1 MNKTFSNPA
10 AFRQSLESRLQAISR
25 ETGIDLQRVR
35 RKVAFERF
43 LARLFSA
50 KPSPWVLKGGY
61 ALEVRFEVA
70 RATKDLDLA
79 TLLKIAGTVDEQR
92 IILLEKLQE
101 RAMLEAEDY
110 FQFRVEP
117 TARLIESAPYGGFR
131 FPIRSMI
138 AGRLFVAFSLDIGF
152 GDVVTPPIEEIEGSN
167 WLDFCGIPPARFEA
181 ISLEQQFAEKI
192 HAMTVDRG
200 ERENSR
206 VKDLVDVLL
215 LIETGLD
222 KQRVS
227 ASLKNTFRRRG
238 EIPVP
243 SHPPNL
249 PDSWRQ
255 PFSQMAAEC
264 DLNSDFD
271 AALKTVSAYW
281 TELQV
286 LQQ

>member
-1 MNKTFSNPA
+1 MNNTFTSPA
-10 AFRQSLESRLQAISR
+10 SFRQSLESRLKAISKDK
-25 ETGIDLQRVR
+25 GIDLQRVR

-43 LARLFSA
+43 LARLFSTQ
-50 KPSPWVLKGGY
+50 PSPWVLKGGY

-70 RATKDLDLA
+70 RATKDLDLG
-79 TLLKIAGTVDEQR
+79 TRLKIVGTVDEQR
-92 IILLEKLQE
+92 AILLKKLQE
-101 RAMLEAEDY
+101 RAMLKAEDH

-117 TARLIESAPYGGFR
+117 TAKLIESAPYGGFR

-152 GDVVTPPIEEIEGSN
+152 GDAITPPVEEIEGSN
-167 WLDFCGIPPARFEA
+167 WLDFYGIPPARFEA

-215 LIETGLD
+215 LIEKGLD
-222 KQRVS
+222 KERVS
-227 ASLKNTFRRRG
+227 ASLKNTFLRRG
-238 EIPVP
+238 EMPVP
-243 SHPPNL
+243 HHPPNL

-255 PFSQMAAEC
+255 PFSQMATEC
-264 DLNSDFD
+264 GLDADFNV
-271 AALKTVSAYW
+271 ALDSVSAYW
-281 TELQV
+281 SELHQ
-286 LQQ
+286 LKD

>member
-1 MNKTFSNPA
+1 MTNKTFSSPA
-10 AFRQSLESRLQAISR
+10 SFRQSLESRLKAISK

-43 LARLFSA
+43 LARLFSVQ
-50 KPSPWVLKGGY
+50 PYPWVLKGGY

-70 RATKDLDLA
+70 RATKDLDLG
-79 TLLKIAGTVDEQR
+79 TRLQIAGTVDEQQK
-92 IILLEKLQE
+92 ILLEKLQKC
-101 RAMLEAEDY
+101 AMLEAEDH

-117 TARLIESAPYGGFR
+117 TTKLIESAPYGGFR
-131 FPIRSMI
+131 FPIRSII
-138 AGRLFVAFSLDIGF
+138 AGRLFVAFSLDVGF
-152 GDVVTPPIEEIEGSN
+152 GDAVTPPIEEIEGSN
-167 WLDFCGIPPARFEA
+167 WLDFCGIPPAKFEA

-192 HAMTVDRG
+192 HAMTVHRG

-222 KQRVS
+222 KERVS

-238 EIPVP
+238 EMPVP
-243 SHPPNL
+243 HHPPNP

-264 DLNSDFD
+264 GLDADFNGAID
-271 AALKTVSAYW
+271 TVSTYW
-281 TELQV
+281 SEL
-286 LQQ
+286 L

>member
-1 MNKTFSNPA
+1 MNKTFSSPA
-10 AFRQSLESRLQAISR
+10 SFRQSLESRLKAISK

-43 LARLFSA
+43 LARLFSVQ
-50 KPSPWVLKGGY
+50 PYPWVLKGGY

-70 RATKDLDLA
+70 RATKDLDLG
-79 TLLKIAGTVDEQR
+79 TRLKIAGTVDEQR
-92 IILLEKLQE
+92 VILLEKLQE
-101 RAMLEAEDY
+101 RAMLEAEDH

-117 TARLIESAPYGGFR
+117 TTKLIESAPYGGFR

-138 AGRLFVAFSLDIGF
+138 AGRLFVAFSLDVGF
-152 GDVVTPPIEEIEGSN
+152 GDAVTPPTEEIEGSN

-222 KQRVS
+222 KERVS
-227 ASLKNTFRRRG
+227 ESLINTFRRRG
-238 EIPVP
+238 ESSVP
-243 SHPPNL
+243 SRPPNL
-249 PDSWRQ
+249 PDSWRL

-264 DLNSDFD
+264 DLNPDFD
-271 AALKTVSAYW
+271 AALNVVSAYW
-281 TELQV
+281 SGL
-286 LQQ
+286 

>member
-1 MNKTFSNPA
+1 MNKTFSTSA
-10 AFRQSLESRLQAISR
+10 AFRQSLESRLQAVSK

-43 LARLFSA
+43 LARLFSV

-70 RATKDLDLA
+70 RATKDLDLG
-79 TLLKIAGTVDEQR
+79 TLLKIAGTVEEQR
-92 IILLEKLQE
+92 VILLEKLQE

-181 ISLEQQFAEKI
+181 ISMEQQFAEKM

-238 EIPVP
+238 EMPIP
-243 SHPPNL
+243 SHPPKL

-255 PFSQMAAEC
+255 SFSQMAAEC
-264 DLNSDFD
+264 DLNPDFD
-271 AALKTVSAYW
+271 AALSVLSAYW
-281 TELQV
+281 SELQ
-286 LQQ
+286 LLRE

>member
-1 MNKTFSNPA
+1 MSKTFSSPA
-10 AFRQSLESRLQAISR
+10 SFRQSLESRLKAVSK

-50 KPSPWVLKGGY
+50 QPYPWVLKGGY

-70 RATKDLDLA
+70 RATKDLDLG
-79 TLLKIAGTVDEQR
+79 TRQEIAGTVDEQR
-92 IILLEKLQE
+92 TILLQKLQE
-101 RAMLEAEDY
+101 CAMLEAEDH
-110 FQFRVEP
+110 FQFRVDP
-117 TARLIESAPYGGFR
+117 TAKLIESAPYGGFR

-138 AGRLFVAFSLDIGF
+138 AGRVFVAFSLDIGF
-152 GDVVTPPIEEIEGSN
+152 GDAVTPPIEEIEGSN
-167 WLDFCGIPPARFEA
+167 WLEFCGIPPAKFEA

-222 KQRVS
+222 KERVS
-227 ASLKNTFRRRG
+227 ASLRNTFRCRG
-238 EIPVP
+238 NMPVP
-243 SHPPNL
+243 HHSPNP

-255 PFSQMAAEC
+255 PFSQMAADC
-264 DLNSDFD
+264 GLDTDFD
-271 AALKTVSAYW
+271 RALESVSAYW
-281 TELQV
+281 SELGK
-286 LQQ
+286 

>member
-1 MNKTFSNPA
+1 MMNKTFSSPA
-10 AFRQSLESRLQAISR
+10 SFRQSLESRLKAISK

-43 LARLFSA
+43 LARLFSVQ
-50 KPSPWVLKGGY
+50 PYPWVLKGGY

-70 RATKDLDLA
+70 RATKDLDLG
-79 TLLKIAGTVDEQR
+79 TRLKIAGTVDEQR
-92 IILLEKLQE
+92 VILLEKLQE
-101 RAMLEAEDY
+101 RAMLAAEDH

-117 TARLIESAPYGGFR
+117 TAKLIESAPYGGFR

-138 AGRLFVAFSLDIGF
+138 AGRLFVAFSLDVGF
-152 GDVVTPPIEEIEGSN
+152 GDAVTPPIEEIEGSN

-200 ERENSR
+200 DRENSR

-222 KQRVS
+222 KERVS
-227 ASLKNTFRRRG
+227 ESLINTFRRRG
-238 EIPVP
+238 ESSVP
-243 SHPPNL
+243 THPPSL

-264 DLNSDFD
+264 NLNPDFD
-271 AALKTVSAYW
+271 AALNAVSAYW
-281 TELQV
+281 SGL
-286 LQQ
+286 